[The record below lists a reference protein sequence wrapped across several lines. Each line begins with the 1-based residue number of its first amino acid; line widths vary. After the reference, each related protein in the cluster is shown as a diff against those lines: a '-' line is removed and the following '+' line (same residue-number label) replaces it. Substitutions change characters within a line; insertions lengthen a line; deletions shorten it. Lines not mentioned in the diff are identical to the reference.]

1 MRKDAYAFNTVPRK
15 LTFQVQ
21 LSHAAVM
28 QVGGSL
34 VPSDMVHT
42 QSFVLFNA
50 SLSVIT

>member
-1 MRKDAYAFNTVPRK
+1 MGKNAYAFNTVPRK
-15 LTFQVQ
+15 LTVQVQ

-28 QVGGSL
+28 QLGVSFVL
-34 VPSDMVHT
+34 SDMVHT